1 MVEFLKKGHDI
12 TVTNIIVHK
21 LNKEGGKK
29 NTALKL
35 ADKELVINEQEVFF
49 VADVRKSFQNKSN
62 PTYGIFDD
70 TYIVNNFKD
79 TILAY
84 RSGELDFV
92 SFTQKS
98 MRFYE
103 LEIAKSA
110 PATGAFMVFADYI
123 YQDSGDRYILLFSIN
138 NKDGYNL
145 SEELTIK
152 QILNL
157 DLSKLDVA
165 AQINLSRWEKYTGD
179 DSVDNIK
186 TYLSFIKGKKN
197 LSDYFLDFIGCA
209 DKSTNTDSSQA
220 MVKALLEFLNK
231 KGFSN
236 DEVRE
241 KKKIVFDYCNTC
253 IKEKREVLLSQI
265 SYMLDENEPNEFAE
279 FASSE
284 AYGVSEVVK
293 TDSKVLRSLHY
304 VEYRSNDLTVI
315 FNTDLLTSKKI
326 DYNPKTKALLIKEL
340 PADLI
345 KELENN
351 VN

>member
-12 TVTNIIVHK
+12 SVTNIIVHK

-35 ADKELVINEQEVFF
+35 ANAELLIDEQEVFF

-70 TYIVNNFKD
+70 SRIVNNFRD
-79 TILAY
+79 TILDY
-84 RSGELDFV
+84 RSGNLDFL
-92 SFTQKS
+92 SFTHKS
-98 MRFYE
+98 MQFYE

-110 PATGAFMVFADYI
+110 PATGAFMIFADYV
-123 YQDSGDRYILLFSIN
+123 YKNNGDRYVLLFSIN

-165 AQINLSRWEKYTGD
+165 AQINLSKWEKYTGKED
-179 DSVDNIK
+179 DNVK

-209 DKSTNTDSSQA
+209 DKSTNTNFSQA
-220 MVKALLEFLNK
+220 MVKALIDFLNS
-231 KGFSN
+231 KGFST
-236 DEVRE
+236 DEVRG

-265 SYMLDENEPNEFAE
+265 SYMLDEDEPNEFAE

-293 TDSKVLRSLHY
+293 TDSKVLRSFIML
-304 VEYRSNDLTVI
+304 
-315 FNTDLLTSKKI
+315 NTAVAILL
-326 DYNPKTKALLIKEL
+326 
-340 PADLI
+340 
-345 KELENN
+345 
-351 VN
+351 

>member
-1 MVEFLKKGHDI
+1 MIEFLKKGHDI

-35 ADKELVINEQEVFF
+35 ADKELIINEQEVFF

-70 TYIVNNFKD
+70 ARIANNFRD
-79 TILAY
+79 TVLDY
-84 RSGELDFV
+84 RSGHLDFLA
-92 SFTQKS
+92 FTHKS
-98 MRFYE
+98 MQFYE

-110 PATGAFMVFADYI
+110 PATGAFMVFADYV
-123 YQDSGDRYILLFSIN
+123 YKNNGDRYVLLFSIN

-165 AQINLSRWEKYTGD
+165 AQINLSKWEKYTG
-179 DSVDNIK
+179 SEEDNIK

-220 MVKALLEFLNK
+220 MVKALIDFLNG
-231 KGFSN
+231 KGFST
-236 DEVRE
+236 DEVRDR
-241 KKKIVFDYCNTC
+241 KKIVFDYCNTC

-284 AYGVSEVVK
+284 AYGVSEIVK
-293 TDSKVLRSLHY
+293 TDTKVLRSLHY

-326 DYNPKTKALLIKEL
+326 DYNPNTKSLLIKEL

-345 KELENN
+345 KELEQN